1 MLQLD
6 QMFKKKSVRRKL
18 YVYLTFWTSYS
29 DFWQV
34 LESFTIN
41 RPWGSMWELQAT
53 DTWYTVKEPT
63 TYWNFP
69 LLFFPFKISLLTKN
83 SLLAFLEI
91 NERSKCCQT
100 VSNIGRFWYFKSPFI
115 IALFRLQTA
124 LTFQWRLPHSSLNL
138 LKISLLS
145 LFVFHGPWSRSPCPQ
160 NYMYRRDNP
169 NKIIVF
175 Y

>member
-1 MLQLD
+1 
-6 QMFKKKSVRRKL
+6 MFKKKSVRRKL

-124 LTFQWRLPHSSLNL
+124 LTFQWRLPHIQFKSTENKLAFLICLSWT
-138 LKISLLS
+138 LKQKSMPPELH
-145 LFVFHGPWSRSPCPQ
+145 VQKR
-160 NYMYRRDNP
+160 
-169 NKIIVF
+169 
-175 Y
+175 